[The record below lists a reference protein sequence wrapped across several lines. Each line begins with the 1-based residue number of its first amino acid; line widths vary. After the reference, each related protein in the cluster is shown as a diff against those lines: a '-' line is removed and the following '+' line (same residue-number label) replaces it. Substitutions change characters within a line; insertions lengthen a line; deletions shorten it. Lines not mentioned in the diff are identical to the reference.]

1 MTGKARPFASIALT
15 AALAVVPVYSN
26 GDPPSHSPTAQVPQ
40 PPLSME
46 QWGHHHYAQGMH
58 YRDRALELEKQ
69 LQAATT
75 DKARH
80 KLSKKLVKNYR
91 LAAGEFE
98 DALHN
103 FPTLYQAATGL
114 GYVLRKTEDYPGSLE
129 ACDLALSIE
138 PGDGEAVAC
147 RAKAFLALGQLEDA
161 KDVYEQLFDIDRE
174 RSRELLT
181 AMQAWLDRQNL
192 GPSDVPP
199 SILEY
204 FAEWL
209 GEQAAIVGR

>member
-1 MTGKARPFASIALT
+1 MSR
-15 AALAVVPVYSN
+15 
-26 GDPPSHSPTAQVPQ
+26 
-40 PPLSME
+40 E
-46 QWGHHHYAQGMH
+46 QWGYHHYAQGMR
-58 YRDRALELEKQ
+58 YRDKATDLEKQ

-80 KLSKKLVKNYR
+80 KLSKKILKSYR
-91 LAAGEFE
+91 MAAGEFE

-103 FPTLYQAATGL
+103 HSTLYQAAAGL
-114 GYVLRKTEDYPGSLE
+114 GYVLGKTEHYAESLA

-138 PGDGEAVAC
+138 PADGEAVAC
-147 RAKAFLALGQLEDA
+147 RARALMGMGQLEDA
-161 KDVYEQLFDIDRE
+161 KDEYERLFELDRE
-174 RSRELLT
+174 RSHELLVE
-181 AMQAWLDRQNL
+181 MRSWLDRQNR